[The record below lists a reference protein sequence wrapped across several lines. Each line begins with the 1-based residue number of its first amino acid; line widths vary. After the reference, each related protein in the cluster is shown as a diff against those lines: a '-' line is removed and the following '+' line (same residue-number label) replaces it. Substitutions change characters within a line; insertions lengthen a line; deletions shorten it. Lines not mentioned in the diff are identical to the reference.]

1 MLRTPLYEE
10 HVKAGGKMVDFHGWE
25 LPIQY
30 GGIIEEHE
38 AVRNAAGLFDV
49 SHMGELLVEG
59 RDAGEFIQ
67 GMITNDISNTRDG
80 QAVYSP
86 MCYRDG
92 GTVDDLIVYRR
103 DAEHYFIVVNASN
116 TPKDYQ
122 WLLDNRK
129 GSAVIENVSEQYAQL
144 ALQGPKSQEILQKLT
159 DYSLQDLSFFHFS
172 EGVNVGGIKVML
184 ARSGYTGEDGFEL
197 YAPASEAVR
206 LWQLL
211 LEAGRGS
218 GLVPVGLGARD
229 TLRFEAAL
237 PLYGQELSE
246 DISPLEAGLGKFVK
260 LEKKG
265 FTGMEALI
273 GQQEAGLARRL
284 VGFEMIE
291 RGVPR
296 SGFEVFSDGKK
307 VGHVTSGGFSPTSRK
322 NLGMAL
328 VAAPHAVLD
337 GELDIMIRDRAIKAR
352 IIKLPFYN
360 KKYHKREV

>member
-1 MLRTPLYEE
+1 
-10 HVKAGGKMVDFHGWE
+10 MVDFHDWE
-25 LPIQY
+25 LPVQY

-67 GMITNDISNTRDG
+67 GMITNDISNTIDG

-92 GTVDDLIVYRR
+92 GTVDDLIVYKR

-116 TPKDYQ
+116 TPKDYH

-129 GSAVIENVSEQYAQL
+129 GALDIKDVSEQYAQL
-144 ALQGPKSQEILQKLT
+144 ALQGPQSQAILQKLT
-159 DYSLQDLSFFHFS
+159 DFSLKDLAFFHFS
-172 EGVNVGGIKVML
+172 DGIDVGGVKVLL

-197 YAPASEAVR
+197 YAPASEATK
-206 LWQLL
+206 LWQQLI
-211 LEAGRGS
+211 EAGSGD

-246 DISPLEAGLGKFVK
+246 DISPLEAGLGRFVK
-260 LEKKG
+260 LGKRDFIG
-265 FTGMEALI
+265 REALA
-273 GQQEAGLARRL
+273 GQQEAGFTRRL
-284 VGFEMIE
+284 AGFEMVE

-296 SGFEVFSDGKK
+296 SGYEVFSEGKK
-307 VGHVTSGGFSPTSRK
+307 VGHVTSGGFSPTLKK

-328 VAAPHAVLD
+328 VDAGHAVLD
-337 GELDIMIRDRAIKAR
+337 GGLDIIIREKAVKAN

-360 KKYHKREV
+360 KKYHKQEV

>member
-1 MLRTPLYEE
+1 MRTPLYEE
-10 HVKAGGKMVDFHGWE
+10 HIKTGGKMVDFHGWE
-25 LPIQY
+25 LPVQY
-30 GGIIEEHE
+30 GGIIQEHE

-67 GMITNDISNTRDG
+67 GMITNDISNTKDG

-86 MCYRDG
+86 MCYPDG

-103 DAEHYFIVVNASN
+103 DAGHYFIVVNASN
-116 TPKDYQ
+116 TEKDYR

-129 GSAVIENVSEQYAQL
+129 GQTVIKNVSDQYAQL
-144 ALQGPKSQEILQKLT
+144 ALQGPESQAILRELT
-159 DYSLQDLSFFHFS
+159 DFSLEDLAFFRFS
-172 EGVNVGGIKVML
+172 DEVEVGGVKVL
-184 ARSGYTGEDGFEL
+184 LSRSGYTGEDGFEL
-197 YAPASEAVR
+197 YAPASDAVR
-206 LWQLL
+206 LWRRLM
-211 LEAGRGS
+211 EAGREY

-246 DISPLEAGLGKFVK
+246 DISPLEAGLGRFVK
-260 LEKKG
+260 LDKKD
-265 FTGMEALI
+265 FTGMEPLA
-273 GQQEAGLARRL
+273 GQQKAGVPRRL
-284 VGFEMIE
+284 VGFEMVE

-296 SGFEVFSDGKK
+296 SWYEVCFNGKSI
-307 VGHVTSGGFSPTSRK
+307 GYVTSGNYSPTLKK

-328 VAAPHAVLD
+328 VETSYAVLD
-337 GELDIMIRDRAIKAR
+337 GALDIIIRDRAIKAR

>member
-1 MLRTPLYEE
+1 
-10 HVKAGGKMVDFHGWE
+10 MVDFHGWE
-25 LPIQY
+25 LPVQY

-67 GMITNDISNTRDG
+67 GMITNDISNTKDG

-86 MCYRDG
+86 MCYRNG

-122 WLLDNRK
+122 WLLDNRR
-129 GSAVIENVSEQYAQL
+129 GATVIKNVSAQYAQL
-144 ALQGPKSQEILQKLT
+144 ALQGPKSQAILQKLT
-159 DYSLQDLSFFHFS
+159 DYSLQDLPFFHFS
-172 EGVNVGGIKVML
+172 DGVEVGGVKVL
-184 ARSGYTGEDGFEL
+184 LSRSGYTGEDGFEL
-197 YAPASEAVR
+197 YSPASEAVK
-206 LWQLL
+206 LWQQLIG
-211 LEAGRGS
+211 AGRGH
-218 GLVPVGLGARD
+218 GLAPVGLGARD

-246 DISPLEAGLGKFVK
+246 DISPLEAGLGRFVK
-260 LEKKG
+260 LGKKS
-265 FTGMEALI
+265 FNGMEALA
-273 GQQEAGLARRL
+273 GQQEAGIARRL
-284 VGFEMIE
+284 VGFEMVE

-296 SGFEVFSDGKK
+296 SGYEVFSDGKR
-307 VGHVTSGGFSPTSRK
+307 VGHVTSGGFSPTLRR

-328 VAAPHAVLD
+328 VGASHAELD
-337 GELDIMIRDRAIKAR
+337 GGLDIIIRDRAIKAR